1 MLAHENNARII
12 AISKYSLETYKAYDK
27 YSFSTFSDGKVGNAL
42 PMGFQLSELFLRI
55 RNNFIHIFNLNLLNG
70 AIPCK
75 THWD

>member
-1 MLAHENNARII
+1 MLTHENNARII
-12 AISKYSLETYKAYDK
+12 AISKYSLETYKAYD

-75 THWD
+75 TH

>member
-1 MLAHENNARII
+1 MLTHENNARII

-27 YSFSTFSDGKVGNAL
+27 YSFSTFCDGKVGNAL
-42 PMGFQLSELFLRI
+42 PMRFQLSELFLRI

-75 THWD
+75 TH